1 MPDIFAVIA
10 DGTRRDLLRAL
21 LDRRTTGS
29 GSGSGSGASGELS
42 VSELVAALGLSQ
54 PTVSK
59 HLRVLRDAGL
69 VHVREEGQHRYYGV
83 ETAPLETVEDWL
95 LPFLSADV
103 LGLDLEALE
112 AVEGSPAFAAWAGAA
127 VPAPLRR
134 AAENLPDADDVGA
147 TLGRTVADARHR
159 AGAALDPVLKRLG
172 RHGD

>member
-21 LDRRTTGS
+21 LDRRSGGGTGT
-29 GSGSGSGASGELS
+29 ASAGREGELS
-42 VSELVAALGLSQ
+42 VSELVATLGLSQ

-69 VHVREEGQHRYYGV
+69 VHVREEGQHRYYGL
-83 ETAPLETVEDWL
+83 ETGPLETVEDFL
-95 LPFLSADV
+95 LPFLTTDV
-103 LGLDLEALE
+103 LGLDLVAT
-112 AVEGSPAFAAWAGAA
+112 AVDGSPAFAAWAGAA

-134 AAENLPDADDVGA
+134 AAENLPDADDVA
-147 TLGRTVADARHR
+147 VTLGRTVADARHR

-172 RHGD
+172 RHGE

>member
-10 DGTRRDLLRAL
+10 DGTRRELLGAL
-21 LDRRTTGS
+21 RECRTTS
-29 GSGSGSGASGELS
+29 ASGARGDGGELS
-42 VSELVAALGLSQ
+42 VSELVSALGVSQ

-69 VHVREEGQHRYYGV
+69 VRVRDEGQHRYYAL
-83 ETAPLETVEDWL
+83 ETGPLETVEDWL
-95 LPFLSADV
+95 LPFLAADV
-103 LGLDLEALE
+103 MGVDLD

-134 AAENLPDADDVGA
+134 AAENLPDADEVA
-147 TLGRTVADARHR
+147 ASLGRTVADARHR
-159 AGAALDPVLKRLG
+159 ASTALDPVLKRFG